1 MDPDGDLAGEMVGI
15 GAGFRRRNGADRKP
29 LFLLTRDK
37 PGLSPGT
44 VPVMPGQTTALP
56 AIGIRLPD
64 SSETLVPDVSPGV
77 HRIENHIEDTWITGF
92 ATVQVTARN

>member
-1 MDPDGDLAGEMVGI
+1 
-15 GAGFRRRNGADRKP
+15 
-29 LFLLTRDK
+29 
-37 PGLSPGT
+37 
-44 VPVMPGQTTALP
+44 MPGQTTALP